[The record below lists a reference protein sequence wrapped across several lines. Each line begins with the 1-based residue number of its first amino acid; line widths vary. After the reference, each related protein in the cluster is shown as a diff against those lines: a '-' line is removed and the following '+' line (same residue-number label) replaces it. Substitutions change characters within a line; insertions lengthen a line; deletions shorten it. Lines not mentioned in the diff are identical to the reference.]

1 MSSFESGV
9 VWFFSFLSLG
19 LILFFAYKI
28 SYRLGIKKALYRTS
42 YIILSVIFAFLLA
55 PVFNRVLFTAD
66 LSKFNI
72 ELTYRNQKFYTIIDY
87 IEEVLAHSDFFND
100 LYEYFPSLK
109 QLFMDFPEVILAPI
123 TYVILFSFFIILFLP
138 LYLYLSYKRKRRV
151 LYERK
156 DNKSHHVWAGILGC
170 VHAVLIISIILTPIN
185 GFNRVYH
192 AAINDTLDPKYNS
205 ICEENEAL
213 QKYSYVCEWIDIYN
227 STIYANVGG
236 ENTINDYVFDAL
248 TRIASEDGYTSVSKE
263 ASLIIKGSIVLDQSG
278 LLDSVSNEVIPLDAI
293 VNNTLSDRDIDI
305 IIETL
310 RDSKYSQDIL
320 LELGELV
327 VNTLDSLVHEFL
339 NYDDFST
346 EYILTNENVIS
357 EIKVVLRAIKSL
369 SGTNLLN
376 EIMNAKDVIFN
387 FVETYPMHNLDDIG
401 VFGFIVNLVNSID
414 MDNFQIFVEALH
426 ESDTFRKL
434 IPYAIDKLFYEFGFN
449 FVPNETDVL
458 DKFYYFWDFGR
469 LVKKYQPNDF
479 FDLMVKMSN
488 DDLVLLA
495 TLFENVIDSPATKG
509 FIDFIFS
516 NVFVDFSV
524 YSLSDIYKIENWQDE
539 VFYIRDFCAIMYDL
553 RATGDVSI
561 SAVIDLL
568 KNSDSQAVQ
577 IIVNV
582 FQRNLDLFIEIFIT
596 GGPLL

>member
-1 MSSFESGV
+1 MGYCRECSCYVPDTAKFCNVCGSSNLEKISNAKV
-9 VWFFSFLSLG
+9 VEEKPVEVKPVVVTPTYQAPVVSYSFVERGPWKVFAKVGFILG
-19 LILFFAYKI
+19 LITFI
-28 SYRLGIKKALYRTS
+28 CGM
-42 YIILSVIFAFLLA
+42 LSTICLPLMLLADSVAFLA
-55 PVFNRVLFTAD
+55 
-66 LSKFNI
+66 
-72 ELTYRNQKFYTIIDY
+72 
-87 IEEVLAHSDFFND
+87 
-100 LYEYFPSLK
+100 
-109 QLFMDFPEVILAPI
+109 ILA
-123 TYVILFSFFIILFLP
+123 
-138 LYLYLSYKRKRRV
+138 
-151 LYERK
+151 
-156 DNKSHHVWAGILGC
+156 
-170 VHAVLIISIILTPIN
+170 
-185 GFNRVYH
+185 
-192 AAINDTLDPKYNS
+192 
-205 ICEENEAL
+205 
-213 QKYSYVCEWIDIYN
+213 
-227 STIYANVGG
+227 
-236 ENTINDYVFDAL
+236 
-248 TRIASEDGYTSVSKE
+248 
-263 ASLIIKGSIVLDQSG
+263 
-278 LLDSVSNEVIPLDAI
+278 LL
-293 VNNTLSDRDIDI
+293 
-305 IIETL
+305 
-310 RDSKYSQDIL
+310 
-320 LELGELV
+320 
-327 VNTLDSLVHEFL
+327 
-339 NYDDFST
+339 
-346 EYILTNENVIS
+346 
-357 EIKVVLRAIKSL
+357 
-369 SGTNLLN
+369 
-376 EIMNAKDVIFN
+376 
-387 FVETYPMHNLDDIG
+387 G

-524 YSLSDIYKIENWQDE
+524 YSLSDIYKIENWQNE